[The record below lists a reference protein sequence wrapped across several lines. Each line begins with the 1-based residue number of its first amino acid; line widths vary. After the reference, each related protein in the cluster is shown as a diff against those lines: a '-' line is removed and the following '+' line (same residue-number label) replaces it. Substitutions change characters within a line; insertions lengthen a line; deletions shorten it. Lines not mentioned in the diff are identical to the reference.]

1 MRQQASG
8 NQMRQRPV
16 GWLRRHWRRHSSA
29 STSSDE
35 LSAGDGTRNAS
46 TSSNSELS
54 GAGAASA
61 SGDGTRVQ
69 APTAIGYA
77 SAGSDGTRTAI
88 RLPCD
93 QHRQSAGSAVRR
105 HSIAVRS
112 AAPVSGQLMC
122 WRLAGWCVRLQ
133 CHRRAATRMRWQR
146 AAATARRIRLPCDQQ
161 RQSVGSGCAGGLL
174 VGAFDCSAIGGAHAA
189 WRLDA
194 ARRHSIAV
202 QSAAAVGG
210 QQICRRPAGAAR
222 LAGWRVRF

>member
-69 APTAIGYA
+69 APTAIGCA

-105 HSIAVRS
+105 HSIAVQS
-112 AAPVSGQLMC
+112 AAAVSGQPMC

-133 CHRRAATRMRWQR
+133 CHRRAATRMAV
-146 AAATARRIRLPCDQQ
+146 AACCRHGKA
-161 RQSVGSGCAGGLL
+161 
-174 VGAFDCSAIGGAHAA
+174 
-189 WRLDA
+189 
-194 ARRHSIAV
+194 HSIAV
-202 QSAAAVGG
+202 RSAAFD
-210 QQICRRPAGAAR
+210 CRAISSGSRRAAP
-222 LAGWRVRF
+222 

>member
-16 GWLRRHWRRHSSA
+16 GWLRRHWRQHSSA

-122 WRLAGWCVRLQ
+122 CRLAGWCVRLQ
-133 CHRRAATRMRWQR
+133 CHRRRAPARMRWQR

-161 RQSVGSGCAGGLL
+161 RQSAGSAVRC
-174 VGAFDCSAIGGAHAA
+174 V
-189 WRLDA
+189 RLPCDQQ
-194 ARRHSIAV
+194 H
-202 QSAAAVGG
+202 QSADS
-210 QQICRRPAGAAR
+210 
-222 LAGWRVRF
+222 

>member
-69 APTAIGYA
+69 APTAIGCA
-77 SAGSDGTRTAI
+77 SAGSDGTRTQATAASGAGGGSDAQ
-88 RLPCD
+88 RPRCRRSAKSVHGVGHRNPLRAVGLTMSVVFSSHLPIGRMCVVGLAVGW
-93 QHRQSAGSAVRR
+93 RWGYGTRAVRWCL
-105 HSIAVRS
+105 HAVLR
-112 AAPVSGQLMC
+112 AASVTTSTFFVKL
-122 WRLAGWCVRLQ
+122 R
-133 CHRRAATRMRWQR
+133 RRATSE
-146 AAATARRIRLPCDQQ
+146 P
-161 RQSVGSGCAGGLL
+161 
-174 VGAFDCSAIGGAHAA
+174 
-189 WRLDA
+189 
-194 ARRHSIAV
+194 
-202 QSAAAVGG
+202 
-210 QQICRRPAGAAR
+210 
-222 LAGWRVRF
+222 